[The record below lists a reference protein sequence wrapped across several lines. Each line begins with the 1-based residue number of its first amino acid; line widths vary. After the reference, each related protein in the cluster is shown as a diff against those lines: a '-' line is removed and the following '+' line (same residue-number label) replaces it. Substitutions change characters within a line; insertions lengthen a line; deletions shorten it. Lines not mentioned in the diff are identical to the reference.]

1 MGGEAVVGTYSYVDP
16 LGALITVNYQAGPD
30 GYTQTVETEEG
41 FVTISEE
48 NKARMKSAAVAGNA
62 AAALSVL
69 SSSSAAGSAGK
80 FAAGVAA
87 DSVSKFSSAGA
98 SASRYAAGGAVGAG
112 VSATGSAAG
121 SASKFAAGGSAS
133 KFSAGA
139 SASKFSAGGSASRF
153 AAGGATSSS
162 FGSGNAF
169 GSNSSGQKFS
179 TVTTTTSGLDQEALI
194 AQILAVLQPQISSA
208 VNTAVRQQQST
219 TPTSA
224 RQTALTGL
232 SFANRQAGLIDVSQQ
247 VTGDRLTPLFGN

>member
-1 MGGEAVVGTYSYVDP
+1 MGINQQENRDGEAVVGTYSYVDP

-48 NKARMKSAAVAGNA
+48 NKARMKSAA
-62 AAALSVL
+62 
-69 SSSSAAGSAGK
+69 GSAGK

-87 DSVSKFSSAGA
+87 DSVSKFSSAGV
-98 SASRYAAGGAVGAG
+98 SASKYAAGGAVGAG

-139 SASKFSAGGSASRF
+139 SASKF

-219 TPTSA
+219 TTTSF
-224 RQTALTGL
+224 RTVGQTG
-232 SFANRQAGLIDVSQQ
+232 F
-247 VTGDRLTPLFGN
+247 